1 MASLLKI
8 TTLHNNPGKMNEPYS
23 FEIIL
28 DVREQL
34 QEDIDIKVT
43 YVGSSFDDEKDQILE
58 DIAVG
63 PLNTGMNKFSITTSP
78 VDFQKLPDD
87 EILGNT
93 LILLG
98 CFYKNKEFCRVGYFV
113 NNEYEGIDPSIDVVT
128 RQMLD
133 YTKITRTLSE
143 PRITVF
149 PCLWDAEEAPLQTK
163 MEGDTNEQEILLGDE
178 EIPMEELSM
187 DIKEQIRDALG
198 VAEIMKQKEQQESFA
213 EEKTLM
219 EEEN

>member
-43 YVGSSFDDEKDQILE
+43 YVGSSFDDEKIKYLKILH
-58 DIAVG
+58 
-63 PLNTGMNKFSITTSP
+63 
-78 VDFQKLPDD
+78 
-87 EILGNT
+87 
-93 LILLG
+93 
-98 CFYKNKEFCRVGYFV
+98 
-113 NNEYEGIDPSIDVVT
+113 IDVVT

-163 MEGDTNEQEILLGDE
+163 MEGDTNEQEILIINGYKRTNTRCIGSSRNYE
-178 EIPMEELSM
+178 
-187 DIKEQIRDALG
+187 A
-198 VAEIMKQKEQQESFA
+198 KEQQESFA
-213 EEKTLM
+213 EEKH
-219 EEEN
+219 